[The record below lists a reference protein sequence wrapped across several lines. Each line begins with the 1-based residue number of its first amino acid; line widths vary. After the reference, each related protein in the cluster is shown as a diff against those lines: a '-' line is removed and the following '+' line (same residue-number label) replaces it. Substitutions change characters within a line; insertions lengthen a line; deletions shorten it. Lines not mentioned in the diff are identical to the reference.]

1 MNIVQRGKYYILYDD
16 NGKILIMSRD
26 KKVCVNF
33 FQDME
38 FKS

>member
-1 MNIVQRGKYYILYDD
+1 MKIIQRGKYYILYDD
-16 NGKILIMSRD
+16 NGKILIMSRA

-38 FKS
+38 FK